1 LRKQYLGGVRLAA
14 GKRPGI
20 ALIKNHIQPRLRKGE
35 QKMKKRIFAVLAAAL
50 AVVTLLASCAQS
62 APAPSPSGSGNAP
75 SGSGEKTLKVA
86 IVVNQKFGDNGPM
99 DDLAKGADKAAA
111 DFGVEIK
118 KLESAS
124 AANFEEDVAHG
135 KSGLRPVVTTFRI

>member
-1 LRKQYLGGVRLAA
+1 
-14 GKRPGI
+14 
-20 ALIKNHIQPRLRKGE
+20 
-35 QKMKKRIFAVLAAAL
+35 MKKRIFAVLAAAL